1 MRLLKNGFAA
11 KLAQVVEDHDGRVS
25 LLVPTLRI
33 DMPDFLA
40 ALVDLVV
47 GHPDGSALFIR
58 AAGSYIAPNPTS

>member
-11 KLAQVVEDHDGRVS
+11 KLAQVSKITTVVS
-25 LLVPTLRI
+25 PFLCPPSGSI
-33 DMPDFLA
+33 CPFLA